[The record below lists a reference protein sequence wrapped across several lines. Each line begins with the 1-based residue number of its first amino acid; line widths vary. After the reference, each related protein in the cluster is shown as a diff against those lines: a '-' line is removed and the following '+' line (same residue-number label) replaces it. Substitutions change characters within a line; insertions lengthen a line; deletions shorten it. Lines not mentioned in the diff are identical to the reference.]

1 MDQAVK
7 TAKSQINEFKRQKYH
22 FDTETGECNLPEDA
36 KSDYDNALKIL
47 SEQLYSKDIHFIFEL
62 IQNAEDNHYRDN
74 AIPELGF
81 ELLDYDP
88 TNTPG
93 CSGCLVIKNNELGF
107 NLNNIKAISSIG
119 KSTKANQKDAG
130 YIGEKGIGFKSV
142 FVVSPAPHIL
152 SNGFQ
157 IKFLKDDPKTGLGYI
172 VPYWLEDDF
181 SEFYNGSGT
190 TLLLPLQDKQGS
202 EFRMFDK
209 VQTELSKLSPELVLF
224 LRKLKKLSIKTPN
237 YYADYH
243 LTKDGDYVELNTQS
257 SSQNTSVKYLL
268 KSQKISVP
276 ADAVNELREN
286 VTKRDISIAFPVN
299 FELEESPLYCYLP
312 TESET
317 GLPFLVNADFILSA
331 SRESIRQDLTWNN
344 WMRGE
349 VANFAAKTISKILSQ
364 KGDISRWAWVPVFGS
379 NRVIYWNNVR
389 ERVEEALK
397 VSKCIPTLSGQYE
410 LPSKVLSLGSTY
422 GFLHSWPLSVIERF
436 PFDLFWDDSSLISRV
451 SSAIGLKCFGQKDF
465 VSFLGLIKSDDD
477 LSNDDLMPA
486 IVEVTQQKGQW
497 GSAKKYDSYLS
508 QLRSCNLFKCESGL
522 QNSKY
527 KNLFLPSEDKHEV
540 PVLVNGEGENTQ
552 PNYIDK
558 TFFNIMPPH
567 IKTSVKLMFNVDEVH
582 AVSYLES
589 SVVGFLKHNK
599 NSCTEGSLEA
609 LSKYLVE
616 NIDDLPVET
625 LRALK
630 SVLPFK
636 SADGKW
642 VTPLEHTRYVVPLS
656 ENEHPLWQK
665 IYTNADELKH
675 IIVLC
680 EDYVNWVDEDLASD
694 FFSAL
699 EISDHVTPF
708 VISVNE
714 SPKFKATPRA
724 FLDTEFWTDEDNRK
738 RAYEWL
744 YRVYSDDEIIKSEYK
759 SNFCLS
765 YFLLNESW
773 LLSTSQGFV
782 KPSPTL
788 HCFSESERG
797 YFGRSLNYL
806 KDNVSKVFAKKLGL
820 ITEPTPKGFMD
831 QIKAQKS
838 KDKVDVDFLI
848 LAYDALSNWK
858 DPGEAG
864 RIQKRLSLEKLIYLN
879 EPRDEWVAPE
889 NSVWENISSL
899 GASFVGLSSYLPEK
913 LRFYTIDTL
922 GVKERH
928 GIESYYYAYQVLAKS
943 NKPLSKEEKDRLNR
957 VVRHI
962 NTNIRSE
969 EFVQDVQW
977 SNFAKSAKVYTDIGT
992 WLSHDKQ
999 LYVADDGK
1007 IKRLFED
1014 HGSVNFTWSSATEFF
1029 TFFEGLGVKKASEN
1043 ITVTV
1048 SGVSGLNK
1056 ETKVQITGFA
1066 KKAICLFIADN
1077 LSLDDEI
1084 IQQLANFYRSKEYAC
1099 EQLTVKYSLGDKS
1112 HVEVKTELGVYDPD
1126 EPALILVNDTDN
1138 DIEDIKDE
1146 LAQSIARHFFGKRA
1160 NSYEKFIRVFINI
1173 HSESRLQTVI
1183 QKENLELDDSKA
1195 DIVERLFSE
1204 SYDVE
1209 QTVED
1214 DQHHNSETFDTSEP
1228 ENDQACDKAIVEHDT
1243 SFKEAFG
1250 ESSLDDESEGEAVS
1264 AVYEQ
1269 LKTTEDDSEPSA
1281 VESHDNIS
1289 SASTT
1294 QENEKAKSDLYKEPV
1309 SRGDNYSISNQSTGH
1324 EGEVRNFGESCDA
1337 QRPEIETEEY
1347 YDKEN
1352 SNHGSSVSSSKGDV
1366 SRSPIQGTL
1375 SLKKNNGSS
1384 RTPKSNGEYFSPD
1397 KGGTKYNTSELTN
1410 QDSLGYRLFSYVEC
1424 EDTHERSEKAER
1436 DDSVFGS
1443 KAEIYVKQWLEQ
1455 QSFVDVELL
1464 GGVNKG
1470 FDMKAVD
1477 PDTGEIYFIE
1487 VKGQRGAWN
1496 RTGVALS
1503 RSQMEKCLIEGDNYW
1518 LIVVEYLLTNPIIH
1532 KFVNPA
1538 KLIDRYYF
1546 DSNWSKVAE
1555 LLKTPEPKEIDI
1567 DNLFIDEISKTIYCG
1582 FQREGI
1588 DLPIVG
1594 YEISNAKFEVIAELE
1609 FAWPELKIGIYF
1621 DEPEC
1626 EIDDWNLFSI
1636 EDVEKDSSAIS
1647 ELVTKG

>member
-1 MDQAVK
+1 MDQVVK
-7 TAKSQINEFKRQKYH
+7 TAKSQIDEFKRQKYH

-62 IQNAEDNHYRDN
+62 IQNAEDNHYGK
-74 AIPELGF
+74 IVTPELSF
-81 ELLDYDP
+81 ELLEYDP

-93 CSGCLVIKNNELGF
+93 CTGCLVIKNNENGF
-107 NLNNIKAISSIG
+107 DINNIKAISSIG

-172 VPYWLEDDF
+172 VPYWLEDDL
-181 SEFYNGSGT
+181 SKFYNGNGT
-190 TLLLPLQDKQGS
+190 TLLLPLQNKQGS
-202 EFRMFDK
+202 ESRMFDK
-209 VQTELSKLSPELVLF
+209 VQHELSKLSPELVLF

-268 KSQKISVP
+268 KSQTISVP

-410 LPSKVLSLGSTY
+410 LPSKVLSLGNTY

-451 SSAIGLKCFGQKDF
+451 SSAIGLKSFGQKDF

-508 QLRSCNLFKCESGL
+508 QLRSCHLFKCESGL

-599 NSCTEGSLEA
+599 NSCTEESLEA

-765 YFLLNESW
+765 YFLLEEPW

-797 YFGRSLNYL
+797 YFGSSLNYL

-858 DPGEAG
+858 DPGEAA

-928 GIESYYYAYQVLAKS
+928 GIESYYSAYQVLAKS

-1014 HGSVNFTWSSATEFF
+1014 HRSVNFTWSSATEFF

-1084 IQQLANFYRSKEYAC
+1084 IQQLANFYQSKEYGC
-1099 EQLTVKYSLGDKS
+1099 EQLTVRYSLGDTS
-1112 HVEVKTELGVYDPD
+1112 HVEVKTELGVYDPA
-1126 EPALILVNDTDN
+1126 EPALILVNDN

-1146 LAQSIARHFFGKRA
+1146 LAQSIARYFFGKRA
-1160 NSYEKFIRVFINI
+1160 NTFEKSIRVFIDI
-1173 HSESRLQTVI
+1173 HSESRLGKIV
-1183 QKENLELDDSKA
+1183 QKENLELDDSKTE
-1195 DIVERLFSE
+1195 IIERLFNE
-1204 SYDVE
+1204 GYDVE
-1209 QTVED
+1209 QAIEGELHHDSED
-1214 DQHHNSETFDTSEP
+1214 SDTSELQ
-1228 ENDQACDKAIVEHDT
+1228 NDQGNDNEITQSDAHSEDII
-1243 SFKEAFG
+1243 
-1250 ESSLDDESEGEAVS
+1250 DESPLDKEGDEEAAS

-1269 LKTTEDDSEPSA
+1269 LSTTEDYSEPSA
-1281 VESHDNIS
+1281 VESHDKTS
-1289 SASTT
+1289 SAI
-1294 QENEKAKSDLYKEPV
+1294 QENEEAENDLYREPV
-1309 SRGDNYSISNQSTGH
+1309 SSGDDYFRSNGSTGQKH
-1324 EGEVRNFGESCDA
+1324 EASNSFESSNA
-1337 QRPEIETEEY
+1337 QRPENVTEEY
-1347 YDKEN
+1347 NNKEN
-1352 SNHGSSVSSSKGDV
+1352 LHEGSSGSSSKSGV
-1366 SRSPIQGTL
+1366 SNTSIKSSL

-1384 RTPKSNGEYFSPD
+1384 KMPKSNGEYFSPD
-1397 KGGTKYNTSELTN
+1397 NESTQQNNSERAN
-1410 QDSLGYRLFSYVEC
+1410 RQSPGYRLFSYVES
-1424 EDTHERSEKAER
+1424 DKTHERSEREQR
-1436 DDSVFGS
+1436 DDQLFGS
-1443 KAEIYVKQWLEQ
+1443 KAESYVKKWLEE
-1455 QSFVDVELL
+1455 QSYVDVELL

-1470 FDMKAVD
+1470 FDIQAVD
-1477 PDTGEIYFIE
+1477 PESGEIIFVE

-1496 RTGVALS
+1496 RTGIAMS
-1503 RSQMEKCLIEGDNYW
+1503 KSQMEKCLTEGDNYW
-1518 LIVVEYLLTNPIIH
+1518 LIVVENLLTTPTIN

-1567 DNLFIDEISKTIYCG
+1567 DDLFIDETSKNIYIS
-1582 FQREGI
+1582 FQSEGI
-1588 DLPIVG
+1588 VLPTVG
-1594 YEISNAKFEVIAELE
+1594 YEISNENFEVIAELE

-1621 DEPEC
+1621 DEPEND
-1626 EIDDWNLFSI
+1626 IDGWNLFSI
-1636 EDVEKDSSAIS
+1636 EDVEKDTSAIY
-1647 ELVTKG
+1647 ELVNKG

>member
-1 MDQAVK
+1 MEQVLE
-7 TAKSQINEFKRQKYH
+7 TARNQIDEFKRQKYH
-22 FDTETGECNLPEDA
+22 FDIESGECNLPEDA

-62 IQNAEDNHYRDN
+62 IQNAEDNHYQDN
-74 AIPELGF
+74 VIPELSF
-81 ELLDYDP
+81 ELLNHDP
-88 TNTPG
+88 THTPG

-107 NLNNIKAISSIG
+107 NLNNIRAISSIG

-181 SEFYNGSGT
+181 SEFYDGSGT

-202 EFRMFDK
+202 ESRMFDK
-209 VQTELSKLSPELVLF
+209 VQNELSKLSPELVLF

-268 KSQKISVP
+268 KSQTISVP
-276 ADAVNELREN
+276 AGAVNELREN

-299 FELEESPLYCYLP
+299 FKLEESPLYCYLP

-331 SRESIRQDLTWNN
+331 SRESIRQDLTWNS
-344 WMRGE
+344 WIRGE
-349 VANFAAKTISKILSQ
+349 VANFAAKTISKLLSQ

-379 NRVIYWNNVR
+379 NRVIYWNSVR

-410 LPSKVLSLGSTY
+410 LPSKVLSLGNTY
-422 GFLHSWPLSVIERF
+422 GFLCSWPLSVIKRF
-436 PFDLFWDDSSLISRV
+436 PFDLFWDDSSLISRI
-451 SSAIGLKCFGQKDF
+451 SSAIGLKSFGQKDF

-477 LSNDDLMPA
+477 ISNDDLMPA

-497 GSAKKYDSYLS
+497 GSAKKYDNYLS
-508 QLRSCNLFKCESGL
+508 QLRSCHLFKCETGL

-527 KNLFLPSEDKHEV
+527 KNLFLPSEDKYEV

-558 TFFNIMPPH
+558 TFFNIMPQH
-567 IKTSVKLMFNVDEVH
+567 IKTAVKLMFNVDEVH

-599 NSCTEGSLEA
+599 NSCTEVSLEA
-609 LSKYLVE
+609 LSKYLIE
-616 NIDDLPVET
+616 NIRDLPDET
-625 LRALK
+625 IKSLK
-630 SVLPFK
+630 GVLPFK

-656 ENEHPLWQK
+656 ENEHPVWQK

-724 FLDTEFWTDEDNRK
+724 FLDTEFWTGEDNRK

-744 YRVYSDDEIIKSEYK
+744 YRVYSDDEIIKSKYK
-759 SNFCLS
+759 SKLCLS
-765 YFLLNESW
+765 YFLLEEPW
-773 LLSTSQGFV
+773 LLSTSKGFI

-797 YFGRSLNYL
+797 YFGSSLNYL

-858 DPGEAG
+858 DPGEAA
-864 RIQKRLSLEKLIYLN
+864 RIQKRLSLEKLIYLS

-913 LRFYTIDTL
+913 LRFYTTDTL
-922 GVKERH
+922 GVKEEH
-928 GIESYYYAYQVLAKS
+928 GIDSYYAAYQVLAS
-943 NKPLSKEEKDRLNR
+943 SCNILSKEEKERLNR

-977 SNFAKSAKVYTDIGT
+977 SNFAKSAKIYTDLGT

-1029 TFFEGLGVKKASEN
+1029 AFFEGLGVKKASEN

-1056 ETKVQITGFA
+1056 ETKVQITRFA

-1077 LSLDDEI
+1077 LSLDEEI
-1084 IQQLANFYRSKEYAC
+1084 IQQLANFYQSKEYGC
-1099 EQLTVKYSLGDKS
+1099 EQLTVRYSLGDTS
-1112 HVEVKTELGVYDPD
+1112 HVEVKTELGVYDPA
-1126 EPALILVNDTDN
+1126 EPALVLVNHN

-1146 LAQSIARHFFGKRA
+1146 LAQSIARYFFGKRA
-1160 NSYEKFIRVFINI
+1160 NTFEKSIRVFIDIN
-1173 HSESRLQTVI
+1173 SESRLGKIV
-1183 QKENLELDDSKA
+1183 QKENFELDDSKTE
-1195 DIVERLFSE
+1195 IIERLFNE
-1204 SYDVE
+1204 GYDVE
-1209 QTVED
+1209 QAIEGELNHDSED
-1214 DQHHNSETFDTSEP
+1214 SDTSEL
-1228 ENDQACDKAIVEHDT
+1228 ENDQGNDNEITRSDAHSEDIIDELTLDNEGDEKA
-1243 SFKEAFG
+1243 A
-1250 ESSLDDESEGEAVS
+1250 S

-1269 LKTTEDDSEPSA
+1269 LSTTEDYSEPSA
-1281 VESHDNIS
+1281 VESHDGSS
-1289 SASTT
+1289 SASAT
-1294 QENEKAKSDLYKEPV
+1294 QQNEQDKSDLYREPV
-1309 SRGDNYSISNQSTGH
+1309 SSGDDYSLSNGSTGH
-1324 EGEVRNFGESCDA
+1324 NHEASNSFESSNA
-1337 QRPEIETEEY
+1337 QRPENVTEEY
-1347 YDKEN
+1347 NNKEN
-1352 SNHGSSVSSSKGDV
+1352 SHEGLSGSSSKSGV
-1366 SRSPIQGTL
+1366 SNTSIKGTL

-1384 RTPKSNGEYFSPD
+1384 KAPKSNGEYSSPD
-1397 KGGTKYNTSELTN
+1397 KESIQQNNSERAN
-1410 QDSLGYRLFSYVEC
+1410 RQSCGYRLFSYVESD
-1424 EDTHERSEKAER
+1424 ETHERSEREHR
-1436 DDSVFGS
+1436 DDQLFGS
-1443 KAEIYVKQWLEQ
+1443 KAESYVKKWLEE
-1455 QSFVDVELL
+1455 QSYVDVELL

-1470 FDMKAVD
+1470 FDIQAAD
-1477 PDTGEIYFIE
+1477 SESGEIIFVE

-1496 RTGVALS
+1496 RTGIAMS
-1503 RSQMEKCLIEGDNYW
+1503 KSQMEKCLTEGDNYW
-1518 LIVVEYLLTNPIIH
+1518 LIVVENLLTTPTIH

-1567 DNLFIDEISKTIYCG
+1567 DDLFIDEISKTIYYG

-1588 DLPIVG
+1588 VLPTVG
-1594 YEISNAKFEVIAELE
+1594 YEISNENFEVIAELE
-1609 FAWPELKIGIYF
+1609 FAWPELKIGIFF
-1621 DEPEC
+1621 DEPES
-1626 EIDDWNLFSI
+1626 EIEGWHLFSI
-1636 EDVEKDSSAIS
+1636 EDIEKDTSVIY
-1647 ELVTKG
+1647 ELVTKV